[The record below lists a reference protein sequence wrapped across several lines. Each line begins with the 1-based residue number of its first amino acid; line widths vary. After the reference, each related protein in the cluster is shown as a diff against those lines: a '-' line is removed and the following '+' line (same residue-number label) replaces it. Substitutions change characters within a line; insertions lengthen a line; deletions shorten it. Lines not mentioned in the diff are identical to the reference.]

1 MAYKLREN
9 EDDGLGS
16 QKRVQSNPVGILLTP
31 KGGIGVEDLS
41 SAFSNMENY
50 GRYIS
55 NLRNKAE
62 INKAVED
69 YFGPSVPMKRRAL
82 EKQRG
87 KPFPIKT
94 KQAIDDLIRQIS
106 SKSSLLKY
114 EIEGNSIYF
123 PYKSNISPNITNI
136 IKEVMKNAGISPEQ
150 YKITIKTDIQETIK
164 KYVKEAIQRA

>member
-94 KQAIDDLIRQIS
+94 KQAIDYLIRQIS
-106 SKSSLLKY
+106 NKSSLLKY